1 MPCLLL
7 DYPVVSN
14 VWWTLLGTGSAGANV
29 KAEKAWVLWF
39 NSTPSLLLQF
49 AELQVTEGG
58 WAATK
63 KASLES
69 LPALDLCKL
78 SAEQM
83 AALQQLYDQLCHEP
97 VPVLAKQFAQAAEG
111 AGWRYRLDAR
121 LLEILSGEKIE
132 LRHLRPLY
140 NLLTEEAKHW

>member
-97 VPVLAKQFAQAAEG
+97 VPVLAKQFAQAAEVR
-111 AGWRYRLDAR
+111 AGVTAWTPACWKSSPARRLNSATSAR
-121 LLEILSGEKIE
+121 CITS
-132 LRHLRPLY
+132 
-140 NLLTEEAKHW
+140 